1 MEIAMTPSDIE
12 SLLEAWRTAERAL
25 DGTGSDAPRNAGLS
39 DAVRLARD
47 AYLEAVRER
56 ARIHG
61 HTTRTRDLHD
71 DIAQL
76 QEAEERRTSSEP
88 STPPYHEAARE
99 IQDRAFDIATQVA
112 EDEVRAEEEKRRR
125 EAGKAD

>member
-1 MEIAMTPSDIE
+1 MTPTDIE
-12 SLLEAWRTAERAL
+12 SLLEAWRTAERAF
-25 DGTGSDAPRNAGLS
+25 DGAPSDAPRHAELS

-61 HTTRTRDLHD
+61 HSTGSRDVHD
-71 DIAQL
+71 DIVRL

-88 STPPYHEAARE
+88 STPPYHEAAQE
-99 IQDRAFDIATQVA
+99 IQDRALDIATKVA
-112 EDEVRAEEEKRRR
+112 EDEVRAEEEKRHGE
-125 EAGKAD
+125 EAVKAD